1 MADDYQMLEEL
12 GSGSFGIVYR
22 ALEKSTG
29 DNVAIK
35 HIDLEGSDDDIREIQ
50 QEISLL
56 ATCSSEY
63 VTRYK
68 ASFVKGTKL
77 WIVMEYL
84 GGGSCLDL
92 LRPGPMAESYVAII
106 MRELLHGL
114 DYLHST
120 GKIHRDIKAAN
131 ILLSE
136 SGQVKIADFGVAAQ
150 LTNIKSQR
158 LTFVGTPFWM
168 APEVIQEAGYDF
180 HADIWSLGITA
191 MEMALGEPPRSDVHP
206 MKVLFLIPKEKPPR
220 LEGSKWSK
228 DFKDFVALCLNKDPD
243 RRPSARALLK
253 HPFIRRAG
261 KTELLQELVRKAR
274 RYEQHGAEREKDVR
288 YYEETMRGMGNV
300 DEEEDEWVFDTIKP
314 GSTIR
319 MPVAAK
325 HTIKRRKLERIPSGD
340 ASDVEHAASAMEG
353 MRLDAAPLGDITNSR
368 TCTPTKDLSTIRTP
382 KARPSSAHKL
392 SALTARKVSVVASP
406 TARRVSRKVSGATPT
421 ARRISGP
428 HAKQPLG
435 LDMSFGNGTSTVRQF
450 QRVSSDTKPTSP
462 PQPVVSPKDSVFDS
476 DAENKPP
483 ATPAPRAQPA
493 SAGTKEAILGRRCFA
508 KCIDPALQEAHAATG
523 DRAKRDALGKVAEV
537 WSALDELDPEGEL
550 LLLKAIMDRVQSD
563 PKLASALLPQRV
575 ANAQLASLRM
585 SPPKK
590 SPFVSTESAAA
601 SRDVTPL
608 ASPSK
613 AARRA
618 SEIPLLA
625 ASSASPQKAS
635 GSPGKLML
643 NAQNPHLKKMRSS
656 QQLLADREKAA
667 LEEKMPGK
675 VEPGMEHVGM
685 LADVLYG
692 RWTEGLRSRWPLA

>member
-1 MADDYQMLEEL
+1 MAEEYQMLEEL
-12 GSGSFGIVYR
+12 GSGSFGVVYR
-22 ALEKSTG
+22 ALDKATG

-68 ASFVKGTKL
+68 TSFVRGTKL

-92 LRPGPMAESYVAII
+92 LKPGPMAEGYVAII
-106 MRELLHGL
+106 MRELLQGL

-136 SGQVKIADFGVAAQ
+136 NGHVKIADFGVAAQ

-168 APEVIQEAGYDF
+168 APEVIQEAGYDY

-220 LEGSKWSK
+220 LEGSKWAK
-228 DFKDFVALCLNKDPD
+228 EFKDFVALCLNKDPD
-243 RRPSARALLK
+243 KRPSARALLK

-261 KTELLQELVRKAR
+261 KTEILQELVRKAR
-274 RYEQHGAEREKDVR
+274 RFEQSGGVRDRDVR
-288 YYEETMRGMGNV
+288 YYEETLREMNGVG
-300 DEEEDEWVFDTIKP
+300 DEDEWVFDTIKP
-314 GSTIR
+314 GATMR
-319 MPVAAK
+319 MPVSAK
-325 HTIKRRKLERIPSGD
+325 HTVKRRKLERIPSGD
-340 ASDVEHAASAMEG
+340 GSEMDNAMAAMEG
-353 MRLDAAPLGDITNSR
+353 MRLDAAPLGDISDSR
-368 TCTPTKDLSTIRTP
+368 SSTPTRDLSTIRTP
-382 KARPSSAHKL
+382 KPRLNSNRKVSAI
-392 SALTARKVSVVASP
+392 TARKVSVSSP
-406 TARRVSRKVSGATPT
+406 TARRVSRKVSGNTPT
-421 ARRISGP
+421 ARRVSAQQP
-428 HAKQPLG
+428 KQPLG

-450 QRVSSDTKPTSP
+450 KRVSSGNKPSSP
-462 PQPVVSPKDSVFDS
+462 PQAVVSPQDSVFDS
-476 DAENKPP
+476 DSENKPP
-483 ATPAPRAQPA
+483 PAPAQRAPSAIPA
-493 SAGTKEAILGRRCFA
+493 TKEAILGRRCFA
-508 KCIDPALQEAHAATG
+508 KCIDPALQESHAATG
-523 DRAKRDALGKVAEV
+523 DRCKREALGKVAEA
-537 WSALDELDPEGEL
+537 WATLDELDPEGEL
-550 LLLKAIMDRVQSD
+550 LLLKAIMDRVQND

-590 SPFVSTESAAA
+590 KSMLISESELS
-601 SRDVTPL
+601 SRDVTPQS
-608 ASPSK
+608 SPSK
-613 AARRA
+613 ARRT
-618 SEIPLLA
+618 SETPP
-625 ASSASPQKAS
+625 SPSKAS
-635 GSPGKLML
+635 GSPGKLVL
-643 NAQNPHLKKMRSS
+643 NPQNPHLKKMRSS
-656 QQLLADREKAA
+656 QQLQADKEKTA
-667 LEEKMPGK
+667 LDEKMPGK

-692 RWTEGLRSRWPLA
+692 RWTDGLRARWPLA